1 MGFGALL
8 CGAKLLDYQVFNAD
22 EYRQQADYRRLSHQT
37 LFAKR
42 GTVYDRNG
50 NVLASSVECQNVYV
64 NPQLIESKRK
74 AVNALVDILGVDAA
88 VQDHYAG
95 DYRRAWH
102 QGGGVKSVL
111 WHSSPARR
119 RGRVR
124 AGACCRHA
132 LFTWTA
138 PLRLDRAVQ

>member
-88 VQDHYAG
+88 E
-95 DYRRAWH
+95 
-102 QGGGVKSVL
+102 
-111 WHSSPARR
+111 
-119 RGRVR
+119 VR
-124 AGACCRHA
+124 DI
-132 LFTWTA
+132 
-138 PLRLDRAVQ
+138 LDRDTTFAYVKCQVDQEDADLLAEKDIAGL